1 MREKSELCRRIFT
14 TNSIK
19 YRSMKK
25 HNFGAGPC
33 ILPQE
38 VFKQAAEAVIDF
50 NGLSILEVSHRS
62 KDYEAV
68 MQEARDLV
76 KQALNVPEGYEVL
89 YLQGG
94 ATLGFTIAALNM
106 MRGTKKAAYINTG
119 TWASGAI
126 KEAKKVGIDVNVFA
140 SSEDLNFSYIP
151 KKLVIPTDVDY
162 VHFTSNNTIFGTQ
175 FKDFPKT
182 DLPLVCDMSSDIFS
196 KEINVADFDLIYAGA
211 QKNLG
216 PAGATLYI
224 VKKEILGKS
233 TSPFMPT
240 YLDLKAHADKDSMYN
255 TPPVFAVYVAMLNLR
270 DLLAHGGVPA
280 MAKRNQAKA
289 ALLYGEIDTNPLFK
303 GTAAVED
310 RSEMNVNFLLTNDAL
325 KEDFDAAWK
334 AAGIIGLNGHRSVG
348 GYRASMYNALEIESV
363 QVLVDVMREFAQ
375 KHG

>member
-1 MREKSELCRRIFT
+1 
-14 TNSIK
+14 
-19 YRSMKK
+19 MKK

-33 ILPQE
+33 ILPQD
-38 VFKQAAEAVIDF
+38 VFKKAADAVLDF

-68 MQEARDLV
+68 MHDARELV
-76 KQALNVPEGYEVL
+76 KKALNVSDDYEVL

-94 ATLGFTIAALNM
+94 ATLGFTITALNM
-106 MRGTKKAAYINTG
+106 MRSTRKAGYINTG

-126 KEAKKVGIDVNVFA
+126 KEAKKAGIDVNVFA
-140 SSEDLNFSYIP
+140 SSEDKNFSYIP
-151 KKLVIPTDVDY
+151 KNLQIPTDVDY
-162 VHFTSNNTIFGTQ
+162 IHFTSNNTIFGTQ

-196 KEINVADFDLIYAGA
+196 KEINVSDFDLIYAGA

-224 VKKEILGKS
+224 VKKDALGKS
-233 TSPFMPT
+233 TSPFMPS
-240 YLDLKAHADKDSMYN
+240 YLDLKQHAEKDSMYN
-255 TPPVFAVYVAMLNLR
+255 TPPVFSVYVAMLNLQ
-270 DLLAHGGVPA
+270 DLLANGGVPA
-280 MAKRNQAKA
+280 MAKKNQEKAK
-289 ALLYGEIDTNPLFK
+289 LIYSEIDANPLFK

-310 RSEMNVNFLLTNDAL
+310 RSEMNVNFLLTNEAL
-325 KEDFDAAWK
+325 KDEFDAAWK

-348 GYRASMYNALEIESV
+348 GYRASMYNALELESV
-363 QVLVDVMREFAQ
+363 QVLVDVMNDFAK